1 MYFSADS
8 YSIYKIGIFK
18 SAKKSNFNHTS
29 LGNENIMYDFIKNVK
44 DKYQKNIW
52 CVLRGLK
59 DMNKTIYVKCD
70 GHSKVNQ
77 DKVYLKDVAEV
88 YCADATIAGKAK
100 STVISHLK
108 KKGDRKVIS
117 MLYIMEQME
126 KVIPGVQVQ
135 SIGETDVI
143 VEWEK
148 QEKAEAFKVAL
159 VCFIA
164 FFGTAFTIMAF
175 HNDIGIRSVFKEVY
189 HLTSGTEPE
198 GVGILELSYCLGL
211 FLGITVF
218 FNHIGKKKFTDDP
231 TPVAVAMHNY
241 ERDVNQSIVE
251 NAERRGVE
259 ESE

>member
-1 MYFSADS
+1 M
-8 YSIYKIGIFK
+8 
-18 SAKKSNFNHTS
+18 
-29 LGNENIMYDFIKNVK
+29 V
-44 DKYQKNIW
+44 
-52 CVLRGLK
+52 
-59 DMNKTIYVKCD
+59 KTIYVKCD
-70 GHSKVNQ
+70 SHSKVNQ

-88 YCADATIAGKAK
+88 YCADSTLAAKAK
-100 STVISHLK
+100 TVLVSHLK
-108 KKGDRKVIS
+108 KKGERKVIS
-117 MLYIMEQME
+117 VLYIMEQIE
-126 KVIPGVQVQ
+126 KVIPEAQVQ
-135 SIGETDVI
+135 SIGETDII
-143 VEWEK
+143 VEWQKPEK
-148 QEKAEAFKVAL
+148 GETLKVAG

-175 HNDIGIRSVFKEVY
+175 HNDIGIRSVFEEVY
-189 HLTSGTEPE
+189 HLTSGMAPE

-251 NAERRGVE
+251 NAERRGAE

>member
-1 MYFSADS
+1 M
-8 YSIYKIGIFK
+8 
-18 SAKKSNFNHTS
+18 
-29 LGNENIMYDFIKNVK
+29 VK
-44 DKYQKNIW
+44 T
-52 CVLRGLK
+52 V
-59 DMNKTIYVKCD
+59 YVKCD

-88 YCADATIAGKAK
+88 YCADSTLAAKAK
-100 STVISHLK
+100 TVLVSHLK
-108 KKGDRKVIS
+108 KKGERKVIS
-117 MLYIMEQME
+117 VLYIMEQIE
-126 KVIPGVQVQ
+126 KVIPEAQVQ
-135 SIGETDVI
+135 SIGETDII
-143 VEWEK
+143 VEWQKPEK
-148 QEKAEAFKVAL
+148 GETLKVAG

-175 HNDIGIRSVFKEVY
+175 HNDIGIRSVFEEVY
-189 HLTSGTEPE
+189 HLTSGMAPE

-251 NAERRGVE
+251 NAERRGAE

>member
-1 MYFSADS
+1 M
-8 YSIYKIGIFK
+8 
-18 SAKKSNFNHTS
+18 
-29 LGNENIMYDFIKNVK
+29 V
-44 DKYQKNIW
+44 
-52 CVLRGLK
+52 
-59 DMNKTIYVKCD
+59 KTIYVKCD
-70 GHSKVNQ
+70 SHSKVNQ

-88 YCADATIAGKAK
+88 YCADSTLAAKAK
-100 STVISHLK
+100 TVLVSHLK
-108 KKGDRKVIS
+108 KKGERKVIS
-117 MLYIMEQME
+117 VLYIMEQMD
-126 KVIPGVQVQ
+126 KAIPGVQVQ

-148 QEKAEAFKVAL
+148 PQKAEIVKIVFVS
-159 VCFIA
+159 FIA

-189 HLTSGTEPE
+189 HLTSGKEPE

-251 NAERRGVE
+251 NAERRGIE
-259 ESE
+259 KSE

>member
-1 MYFSADS
+1 M
-8 YSIYKIGIFK
+8 G
-18 SAKKSNFNHTS
+18 
-29 LGNENIMYDFIKNVK
+29 
-44 DKYQKNIW
+44 
-52 CVLRGLK
+52 
-59 DMNKTIYVKCD
+59 KTIYVKCD
-70 GHSKVNQ
+70 SHSKVNQ

-88 YCADATIAGKAK
+88 YCADTTLAAKAK
-100 STVISHLK
+100 TVVISHLK

-126 KVIPGVQVQ
+126 KVIPGVPVQ

-148 QEKAEAFKVAL
+148 PEKGEILKVAV

-175 HNDIGIRSVFKEVY
+175 HNDIGIRSVFEEVY
-189 HLTSGTEPE
+189 HLTKGSAPE
-198 GVGILELSYCLGL
+198 GVGVLEISYCLGL

>member
-1 MYFSADS
+1 
-8 YSIYKIGIFK
+8 
-18 SAKKSNFNHTS
+18 
-29 LGNENIMYDFIKNVK
+29 MYDFKKNVK

-52 CVLRGLK
+52 RVRRGLK
-59 DMNKTIYVKCD
+59 GMNKTIYVKYD
-70 GHSKVNQ
+70 DHSKVNQ

-88 YCADATIAGKAK
+88 YCADAAIAAKAK

-108 KKGDRKVIS
+108 KKGERKVIS
-117 MLYIMEQME
+117 VLYIMEQIE
-126 KVIPGVQVQ
+126 KVIPGAQVQ
-135 SIGETDVI
+135 SIGETDII

-148 QEKAEAFKVAL
+148 PEKGEVLKVA
-159 VCFIA
+159 VVSFIA

-175 HNDIGIRSVFKEVY
+175 HNDIGIRSVFEEVY
-189 HLTSGTEPE
+189 HLTSGTAPE
-198 GVGILELSYCLGL
+198 GVGILEISYCLGL

-218 FNHIGKKKFTDDP
+218 FNHIGKKKFTNDP

-251 NAERRGVE
+251 NAERRGAE

>member
-1 MYFSADS
+1 MDKL
-8 YSIYKIGIFK
+8 IYI
-18 SAKKSNFNHTS
+18 
-29 LGNENIMYDFIKNVK
+29 
-44 DKYQKNIW
+44 
-52 CVLRGLK
+52 
-59 DMNKTIYVKCD
+59 KCD
-70 GHSKVNQ
+70 SHSKVEQ

-88 YCADATIAGKAK
+88 YSSDVSLAEKTKNV
-100 STVISHLK
+100 VISHLK

-117 MLYIMEQME
+117 VLYIMEQVA
-126 KVIPGVQVQ
+126 KVLPDVQIQ

-148 QEKAEAFKVAL
+148 PGNGEFIKIAVIS
-159 VCFIA
+159 FIA

-175 HNDIGIRSVFKEVY
+175 HNDIGIRSVFEEVY
-189 HLTSGTEPE
+189 HLTSGTAPDGI
-198 GVGILELSYCLGL
+198 GVLEISYCLGL

-218 FNHIGKKKFTDDP
+218 FNHIGKKKVTGDP

-259 ESE
+259 VSE

>member
-1 MYFSADS
+1 
-8 YSIYKIGIFK
+8 
-18 SAKKSNFNHTS
+18 
-29 LGNENIMYDFIKNVK
+29 
-44 DKYQKNIW
+44 
-52 CVLRGLK
+52 
-59 DMNKTIYVKCD
+59 MNKTIYVKCD
-70 GHSKVNQ
+70 SHSKVKQ
-77 DKVYLKDVAEV
+77 GKVYLKDVAEV
-88 YCADATIAGKAK
+88 YCTDASLLGKAK
-100 STVISHLK
+100 TVLISHLK
-108 KKGDRKVIS
+108 KKGERKVIS
-117 MLYIMEQME
+117 ILYMMEQIE
-126 KVIPGVQVQ
+126 KEIPGVQMQ

-148 QEKAEAFKVAL
+148 QEKGELFKVAI

-175 HNDIGIRSVFKEVY
+175 HNDIGIRSVFGEVY
-189 HLTSGTEPE
+189 HLTSGTAPE
-198 GVGILELSYCLGL
+198 GVGILEFSYCLGL